1 MLCGCV
7 CSEIMLRQ
15 EAVRDLTEGC
25 VDVADRLRAI
35 LKHLPDLELK
45 LTAAFLNK
53 VGKQYCI
60 VNYFMVF
67 KPYKF
72 NNF

>member
-1 MLCGCV
+1 
-7 CSEIMLRQ
+7 MLRQ

-53 VGKQYCI
+53 VG
-60 VNYFMVF
+60 
-67 KPYKF
+67 
-72 NNF
+72 